1 MADKNWIQDVNKGME
16 ERGTKGSFT
25 KQAKRA
31 DMSVKDFAEDVKRNP
46 DKFTKRTR
54 QRANLAQTFENMNNK
69 KSEKMATGGKT
80 QGYND
85 KLNES
90 LGMRTGEGTTTEQS
104 YKDRRDESK
113 GANKNLGIRAT
124 SKSRNESKL
133 TENKLLKQSALSP
146 AEYQKAKKLKGF
158 DPKNYMWDP
167 KQDLHLI
174 RKMSESALTER
185 KITIEGNPYGDGADG
200 ELGDFFIYRDGV
212 EVVSWNRDELAEDE
226 DVEDLA
232 KEMFYLWKND
242 EEELGKRLDR
252 ISYAKAGFGRI
263 YAKGGT
269 LSEKAVKKNYIR
281 RDRYDKL
288 KKEKDAKIDELKD
301 ANKDKISD
309 LKKDLKD
316 KGADCYDN
324 IKQTKKD
331 IGKKIA
337 KEMQKKQLDYEKGCD
352 DEINEMSKDCDSQV
366 ENMAELGNSIQGN
379 MSERAKKENT
389 ESFML
394 GGLGGLLLG
403 FFLSR

>member
-174 RKMSESALTER
+174 RK
-185 KITIEGNPYGDGADG
+185 
-200 ELGDFFIYRDGV
+200 
-212 EVVSWNRDELAEDE
+212 
-226 DVEDLA
+226 
-232 KEMFYLWKND
+232 
-242 EEELGKRLDR
+242 
-252 ISYAKAGFGRI
+252 
-263 YAKGGT
+263 
-269 LSEKAVKKNYIR
+269 
-281 RDRYDKL
+281 
-288 KKEKDAKIDELKD
+288 
-301 ANKDKISD
+301 
-309 LKKDLKD
+309 
-316 KGADCYDN
+316 
-324 IKQTKKD
+324 
-331 IGKKIA
+331 
-337 KEMQKKQLDYEKGCD
+337 
-352 DEINEMSKDCDSQV
+352 NE
-366 ENMAELGNSIQGN
+366 
-379 MSERAKKENT
+379 
-389 ESFML
+389 
-394 GGLGGLLLG
+394 
-403 FFLSR
+403 